1 MTSPSVLSL
10 QSQIE
15 EELARIS
22 KSSIEKELQD
32 EIASLKKDIASG
44 EEDLD
49 EFLKQLLYFKQHPEE
64 IRKHI
69 SAAED
74 NAVTYN
80 DSFFPNFFA
89 AIKDQLTKGI
99 VEKANVVI
107 IRYSEAEI
115 IHLDFHRLP
124 PEESIIKEIP
134 YGYEINGEEI
144 SLYEIGKSSITSVKL
159 YDHPIDVEEVFMSI
173 SNEYFWS
180 VMGLRKG
187 QILQSIYRKTREFL
201 VQNYPMTDY
210 QFYIGD
216 YGEGLYVAG

>member
-1 MTSPSVLSL
+1 MLLRTT
-10 QSQIE
+10 IE
-15 EELARIS
+15 
-22 KSSIEKELQD
+22 
-32 EIASLKKDIASG
+32 
-44 EEDLD
+44 
-49 EFLKQLLYFKQHPEE
+49 
-64 IRKHI
+64 
-69 SAAED
+69 
-74 NAVTYN
+74 
-80 DSFFPNFFA
+80 
-89 AIKDQLTKGI
+89 
-99 VEKANVVI
+99 ANVVI